1 LIFVGERHSTVFR
14 EKTIIREMSTVSS
27 LPFVFHADQSES
39 QLQRATLR
47 FGGLYLV
54 AVFLSSSLLW
64 GLAGTDPIESAIG
77 KLFLLSGAALL
88 AVVLTMVLI
97 RLKAL
102 ALPVKAVLC
111 FVLSLVGGVLYCG
124 IDYAIYTIC
133 VYPEAPVWDMTSI
146 AYNVIYGTSLY
157 FGWSCLF
164 LALSYSFDLRDRERR
179 LAQMREEAMAAQM
192 RALRYQLNPHFLFNT
207 LNSMAGLIEEGERD
221 DARDMVF
228 SLSAYLRTTLA
239 LDPLQDLLLEEEV
252 ALQAGYLTIEQR
264 RFSDRMAVE
273 IDLPEELRKVP
284 VPSLI
289 LQPLVENAVKHGACR
304 KTGGVTI
311 AIRARQEA
319 GRLWL
324 FVENDMALADQQ
336 PGGAS
341 FGIGLRNV
349 GERLSRRFPDASGFH
364 YGRTSDGR
372 FRVTLTMPI
381 RTA

>member
-1 LIFVGERHSTVFR
+1 
-14 EKTIIREMSTVSS
+14 
-27 LPFVFHADQSES
+27 
-39 QLQRATLR
+39 
-47 FGGLYLV
+47 
-54 AVFLSSSLLW
+54 
-64 GLAGTDPIESAIG
+64 
-77 KLFLLSGAALL
+77 
-88 AVVLTMVLI
+88 
-97 RLKAL
+97 
-102 ALPVKAVLC
+102 
-111 FVLSLVGGVLYCG
+111 
-124 IDYAIYTIC
+124 
-133 VYPEAPVWDMTSI
+133 
-146 AYNVIYGTSLY
+146 
-157 FGWSCLF
+157 
-164 LALSYSFDLRDRERR
+164 
-179 LAQMREEAMAAQM
+179 
-192 RALRYQLNPHFLFNT
+192 
-207 LNSMAGLIEEGERD
+207 
-221 DARDMVF
+221 MVF

-364 YGRTSDGR
+364 YGPAWAHAPRAVDMAIASTMVAAHFGR
-372 FRVTLTMPI
+372 VFRAWERVLSNVICISGVALSGCATYDDEFAGINSRLDQLDTKVQGAAQSADAANQSAQQANQRLDQIEGRVRQLESAP
-381 RTA
+381 RRVPRG